1 MAELT
6 TAAVISL
13 PMSFQDGAR
22 AAATLWGDGR
32 ITPDLIDSDQHQ
44 ECSWGDPELNLG
56 TVAVMAFVGEGCEP
70 FSRHHQLTGTNW
82 KEQHLCAFCMGFLRT
97 ARPLLWAEGPCIE
110 QPDQI

>member
-56 TVAVMAFVGEGCEP
+56 TVAVMAFVGEGCE
-70 FSRHHQLTGTNW
+70 SCNRL
-82 KEQHLCAFCMGFLRT
+82 HLV
-97 ARPLLWAEGPCIE
+97 
-110 QPDQI
+110 